1 MDKTFGIRLKRLR
14 KEYGLTQK
22 ELAKALSVSN
32 VVISSYELCARY
44 PTIQSVIKAA
54 RFFNVTADYLLGLDD
69 MHVISVEGLQEHDYT
84 LIKKIIKSL
93 AAGTN
98 KRTGT
103 STEAVMLEHDYPN
116 RLRELRESRSIS
128 QYEMAKSLGVHQT
141 TYGSYETG
149 KLAIPLCNLVKLADY
164 YGTSIDYLVGRTDNK

>member
-1 MDKTFGIRLKRLR
+1 MDKTFGTRLKRLR

-32 VVISSYELCARY
+32 VVVSSYELGARY

-54 RFFNVTADYLLGLDD
+54 RFFSVTTDYLLGLDD
-69 MHVISVEGLQEHDYT
+69 VHAISAEGLQDNDYL

-93 AAGTN
+93 AAGTT
-98 KRTGT
+98 KR
-103 STEAVMLEHDYPN
+103 TEAVILEHDYPN
-116 RLRELRESRSIS
+116 RLREMRESRSIS
-128 QYEMAKSLGVHQT
+128 QVEMAKSLGVHQT

-149 KLAIPLCNLVKLADY
+149 KLTIPLSNLVKLADY
-164 YGTSIDYLVGRTDNK
+164 YGTSVDYLIGRTDTK

>member
-1 MDKTFGIRLKRLR
+1 MDKTFGKRLRRLR

-32 VVISSYELCARY
+32 VVISRYELGGRY
-44 PTIQSVIKAA
+44 PTTEAVVKAA
-54 RFFNVTADYLLGLDD
+54 RFFSVTADYLLGLDD
-69 MHVISVEGLQEHDYT
+69 VNAISVEGVEEHDII
-84 LIKKIIKSL
+84 LVRKIIKSL

-98 KRTGT
+98 KRT
-103 STEAVMLEHDYPN
+103 EAVMLERDYPN
-116 RLRELRESRSIS
+116 RLREMRESRCIS
-128 QYEMAKSLGVHQT
+128 QYELAKSLGVHQT

-164 YGTSIDYLVGRTDNK
+164 YGTSIDYLIGRSDSK